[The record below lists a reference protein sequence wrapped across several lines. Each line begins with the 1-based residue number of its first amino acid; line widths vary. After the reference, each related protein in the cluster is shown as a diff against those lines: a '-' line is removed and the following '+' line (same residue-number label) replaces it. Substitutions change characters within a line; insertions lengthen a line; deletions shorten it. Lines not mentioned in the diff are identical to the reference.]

1 MGISNRGGA
10 KGGVRGGSRGGI
22 SRGNGGRGNGR
33 GGTRGGRMGG
43 KEEENRK
50 GNENRLA
57 IHGKNHKKVD
67 KKEKRKDIVEVA
79 VESYD
84 YEDAIENHENDEYNV
99 ERSENDKYSVESS
112 ENDKYSVESSE
123 HDEYYAESSDDTQS
137 ASIDIYDFDNLDD
150 TSTSDDEPRERT
162 PKKKETVSDLN
173 HGEESVIDPFNLFS
187 SPHTYD
193 SNLPDYLGF
202 GSYTLDNN
210 FYLDDLDA
218 LLK

>member
-1 MGISNRGGA
+1 MS
-10 KGGVRGGSRGGI
+10 
-22 SRGNGGRGNGR
+22 GR
-33 GGTRGGRMGG
+33 
-43 KEEENRK
+43 EEENRR

-67 KKEKRKDIVEVA
+67 KKEKRKDIVEVT
-79 VESYD
+79 VESYGYD
-84 YEDAIENHENDEYNV
+84 DAIENDENEEYN
-99 ERSENDKYSVESS
+99 VESS
-112 ENDKYSVESSE
+112 ENDKYSVENSENDKYSVESNENGEYNADSSE
-123 HDEYYAESSDDTQS
+123 NVEYNAESSDDTQS

-162 PKKKETVSDLN
+162 PKKKETVLDLN
-173 HGEESVIDPFNLFS
+173 HGEECVIDPFNLFS